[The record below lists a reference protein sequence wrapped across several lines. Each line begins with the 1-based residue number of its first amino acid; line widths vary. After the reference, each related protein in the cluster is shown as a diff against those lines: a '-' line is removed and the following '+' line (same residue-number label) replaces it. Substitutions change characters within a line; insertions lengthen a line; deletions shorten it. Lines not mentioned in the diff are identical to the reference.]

1 MQECGKLSRGNRW
14 LLLYR
19 DKSKWKDDM
28 HQRLQTILEM
38 NKPIATAYYLK
49 EDVDQI
55 WKMGTKHDAERY
67 LEQWCRIAE
76 ESELKPMKKSSSYY
90 P

>member
-1 MQECGKLSRGNRW
+1 
-14 LLLYR
+14 
-19 DKSKWKDDM
+19 M

-55 WKMGTKHDAERY
+55 WKMGTNQEANGT
-67 LEQWCRIAE
+67 
-76 ESELKPMKKSSSYY
+76 
-90 P
+90 